1 MNRKI
6 PHPIPVLLAKIEKEN
21 LNTEYL
27 ATDGLYSL
35 QRFVGNGNREA
46 AKSFLDFSCT
56 LNEKP
61 FDSQLY
67 WQSHKLFHV
76 TPGTIFSDYEF

>member
-46 AKSFLDFSCT
+46 AKSFLDFSCRRKY
-56 LNEKP
+56 L
-61 FDSQLY
+61 SY
-67 WQSHKLFHV
+67 V
-76 TPGTIFSDYEF
+76 

>member
-1 MNRKI
+1 M
-6 PHPIPVLLAKIEKEN
+6 LQAKIEKEN

-46 AKSFLDFSCT
+46 AKSFLDFSCRES
-56 LNEKP
+56 N
-61 FDSQLY
+61 
-67 WQSHKLFHV
+67 
-76 TPGTIFSDYEF
+76 